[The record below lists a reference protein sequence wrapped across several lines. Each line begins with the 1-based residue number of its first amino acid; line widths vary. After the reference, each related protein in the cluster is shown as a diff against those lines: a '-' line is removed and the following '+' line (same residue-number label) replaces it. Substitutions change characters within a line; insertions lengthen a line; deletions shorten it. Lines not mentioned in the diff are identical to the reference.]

1 MCMPCRF
8 EKRSVT
14 QLYQA
19 DIAVIGA
26 GTGGAVCA
34 LAAARC
40 GLKTVLAEQTGVIG
54 GVAATALMGSWAN
67 LLINTEMKM
76 TTGGIILE
84 ILERMVSYGATPYKT
99 LQEAIKGTI
108 GKPFTIPFQPVWYTH
123 TLTEMLREAG
133 VTILLN
139 TTFTEGSELPDG
151 RKHLQ
156 LAFGTQKEEIQAKV
170 VVDATGNAVVA
181 ESLGA
186 KVVSVEMGTE
196 TYGCLMRIAN
206 VDIDQT
212 LQYIRTCRPWDPDT
226 AFTEWLSKKAAN
238 YSERD
243 RRRLTHLDDPITYDH
258 APMEHVDN
266 KLLTPERFAYI
277 EERYQ
282 KEGVIYTIELCLLRH
297 LIREAVDK
305 GDFILDYRTNELCG
319 VTFNGDGIAYGG
331 WGDKIALCNVAKP
344 YGYNPA
350 ILEEQTQA
358 ILEAKNYNIMFFRF
372 LQKYVLGFENSY
384 LLDMAEQA
392 VARGSRMIVG
402 CDDAEMFTQNPLYA
416 QPIYTFGGIYKHQLG
431 VPVPYGKIVSRNKCN
446 LFAVGKCSS
455 HGMQYRSQISCMS
468 MGVAAAAAAQLICSR
483 NSTSHTLCTEEFAQ
497 QLQQMEVVI

>member
-1 MCMPCRF
+1 M
-8 EKRSVT
+8 
-14 QLYQA
+14 YQV

-26 GTGGAVCA
+26 GTAGAVCA

-54 GVAATALMGSWAN
+54 GVAATTLMGSWAN
-67 LLINTEMKM
+67 LLVNTEMQM

-84 ILERMVSYGATPYKT
+84 VLERMVNQGATPYKT

-123 TLTEMLREAG
+123 TLTEMLQEAG

-139 TTFTEGSELPDG
+139 TAFTGGSELPDG

-170 VVDATGNAVVA
+170 VVDATGNAAVA
-181 ESLGA
+181 ENLGA
-186 KVVSVEMGTE
+186 EVVSVKAGTE

-206 VDIDQT
+206 VDIDRT
-212 LQYIRTCRPWDPDT
+212 LQYIRERRPWEPDA
-226 AFTEWLSKKAAN
+226 AFTQWLSEKTAN
-238 YSERD
+238 CFEGSK
-243 RRRLTHLDDPITYDH
+243 RRLEYLKDPVTYDH
-258 APMEHVDN
+258 APMEHAEDRF
-266 KLLTPERFAYI
+266 LTPERFAYI

-282 KEGVIYTIELCLLRH
+282 KEGVIYTMELCLLRY
-297 LIREAVDK
+297 LIQEAVDK
-305 GDFILDYRTNELCG
+305 EDFILDYRTNELCG
-319 VTFNGDGIAYGG
+319 ITFNGDGIAYGG
-331 WGDKIALCNVAKP
+331 WGEGIALCNVAKP

-358 ILEAKNYNIMFFRF
+358 ILEAKNYNVMFFRF
-372 LQKYVLGFENSY
+372 LKKYVPGFENSY
-384 LLDMAEQA
+384 LFDIAEQA
-392 VARGSRMIVG
+392 IARGSQMIVG
-402 CDDAEMFTQNPLYA
+402 CDNAEMLAKNPLYA

-431 VPVPYGKIVSRNKCN
+431 VPVPYGKIVSRNKSN

-468 MGVAAAAAAQLICSR
+468 MGVAAAAAARLICSQ
-483 NSTSHTLCTEEFAQ
+483 NCTSHTLCAKELAQ
-497 QLQQMEVVI
+497 QLKQMEVVI